1 MRFVR
6 LTKDGLKAGLVAGV
20 LACASTPLMAQ
31 EQEEA
36 QPQDQAEGQRLEEA
50 APTAP
55 AEEPAPTAPAP
66 VANPEALAAAKVIQ
80 ASLDAWRARNFEG
93 WIAKYHPDVVVYAP
107 RMRIQGRKELR
118 AIYRAAFDL
127 RVPEPDILESGW
139 TGERVFVRQ
148 QEYFGKGVPGAVTYA
163 EYEVVGGLITTVY
176 AQQL

>member
-1 MRFVR
+1 MRLER
-6 LTKDGLKAGLVAGV
+6 ALKDAVKMSLAACA
-20 LACASTPLMAQ
+20 LACGWAPLSAQ
-31 EQEEA
+31 DA
-36 QPQDQAEGQRLEEA
+36 QAPAPGEDAGPVENPEPA
-50 APTAP
+50 KAPT
-55 AEEPAPTAPAP
+55 P

-93 WIAKYHPDVVVYAP
+93 WISKYHPEVIVYAP
-107 RMRIQGRKELR
+107 QMRIVGRKELR
-118 AIYRAAFDL
+118 AIYRAVFDM
-127 RVPEPDILESGW
+127 RIPDPDILESGW